1 MINKDRVRTM
11 TRLAIYEEG
20 QGVADD
26 KMNGYFKNDYI
37 VGHMVGSFVSGTI
50 ACLLIV
56 FVYCCYHYDTLLIQ
70 TGTSITRH
78 AAGWTGTEEDWS
90 TSKKVTKRKTN
101 MLTTVF
107 EIRKKIIE
115 AYGKYEYIIAP
126 AFKFAVA
133 FLLILTIDKH
143 IGFNAGLTNKL
154 LGVII
159 ALVCTLVPMNFMAAI
174 MVMLV
179 LAHLYTLSLETMIV
193 AAVIFM
199 LMLLLYFRFSPKD
212 TVMLLLLPL
221 AFVARIE
228 YAVPVVAG
236 LLFGP
241 GSAVGVGF
249 GVVITKYLSYV
260 EQNKAVL
267 GNSEIG
273 PATVDNFRNIV
284 DALMQ
289 NKAMWIMAGAFATAA
304 IVVFFIRRV
313 ETAHSWT
320 IAIIAGNVV
329 ELFILLFGDMQFDTN
344 IDLAKV
350 FLGVFLSLI
359 VELLVEFFCFMVDY
373 TRIENVQF
381 EDDDYYY
388 YVKAVP
394 KVSVSDSIRIVKTIS
409 TSENS
414 GADFREQV
422 SRKVTAGSAESNE

>member
-1 MINKDRVRTM
+1 
-11 TRLAIYEEG
+11 
-20 QGVADD
+20 
-26 KMNGYFKNDYI
+26 
-37 VGHMVGSFVSGTI
+37 
-50 ACLLIV
+50 
-56 FVYCCYHYDTLLIQ
+56 
-70 TGTSITRH
+70 
-78 AAGWTGTEEDWS
+78 
-90 TSKKVTKRKTN
+90 

-133 FLLILTIDKH
+133 FLLILTINQH

-159 ALVCTLVPMNFMAAI
+159 ALVCTLLPMNFTAGI
-174 MVMLV
+174 MVLLV

-193 AAVIFM
+193 AGVIFM

-221 AFVARIE
+221 AFVARVE

-236 LLFGP
+236 LLFAP
-241 GSAVGVGF
+241 GCAVGVGF

-289 NKAMWIMAGAFATAA
+289 NKAMWIMAAAFATAA
-304 IVVFFIRRV
+304 IVVYFIRRV
-313 ETAHSWT
+313 ETAHSWK

-329 ELFILLFGDMQFDTN
+329 ELFVLLFGDMQFDTN

-350 FLGVFLSLI
+350 FMGVFLSLI
-359 VELLVEFFCFMVDY
+359 IELLVEFFCFMVDY

-394 KVSVSDSIRIVKTIS
+394 KVTVSDSLRIVKTIS

-422 SRKVTAGSAESNE
+422 SRKVTDGSAESNE

>member
-1 MINKDRVRTM
+1 
-11 TRLAIYEEG
+11 
-20 QGVADD
+20 
-26 KMNGYFKNDYI
+26 
-37 VGHMVGSFVSGTI
+37 
-50 ACLLIV
+50 
-56 FVYCCYHYDTLLIQ
+56 
-70 TGTSITRH
+70 
-78 AAGWTGTEEDWS
+78 
-90 TSKKVTKRKTN
+90 
-101 MLTTVF
+101 MLTSVF

-115 AYGKYEYIIAP
+115 GYGQYEYILVP
-126 AFKFAVA
+126 AFKFVVA
-133 FLLILTIDKH
+133 FLLILTINNH
-143 IGFNAGLTNKL
+143 IGFNLGLTNKL

-159 ALVCTLVPMNFMAAI
+159 ALICTLLPMNFTAGI
-174 MVMLV
+174 MVILV

-193 AAVIFM
+193 AAVIFL
-199 LMLLLYFRFSPKD
+199 LMFLLYFRFSPKD
-212 TVMLLLLPL
+212 TVMILLLPL
-221 AFVARIE
+221 AFVAKVE

-236 LLFGP
+236 LLFAP

-249 GVVITKYLSYV
+249 GVIVTKYLAYV

-273 PATVDNFRNIV
+273 PATVDNFRNII
-284 DALMQ
+284 DALLQ
-289 NKAMWIMAGAFATAA
+289 NRAMWIMAAAFAAAA
-304 IVVFFIRRV
+304 IVVYFIRRV

-329 ELFILLFGDMQFDTN
+329 ELFVLLFGDMQYDTK
-344 IDLAKV
+344 IDLGKV

-394 KVSVSDSIRIVKTIS
+394 KVTVSDSLRIVKTIS

-422 SRKVTAGSAESNE
+422 SRKVFPRKSGSNE